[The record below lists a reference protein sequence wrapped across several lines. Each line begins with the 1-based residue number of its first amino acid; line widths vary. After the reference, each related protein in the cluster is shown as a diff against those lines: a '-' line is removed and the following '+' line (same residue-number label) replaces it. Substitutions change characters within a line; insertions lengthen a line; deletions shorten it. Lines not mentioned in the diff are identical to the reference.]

1 MNIAVFVSGR
11 GSNLKAILESEELRG
26 LVCVKAVC
34 SDKVFCP
41 AFEIAKSFSISTFS
55 VSKVPKEKYY
65 TYDEII
71 NIFDNFSIDLIV
83 LAGFLKLIPKEFIQ
97 KYKNK
102 IINIHP
108 ALLPMFGGEGM
119 YGMKVHQ
126 AVFDSQM
133 KVSGPTVHFVN
144 EEYDKGLIIAQR
156 CVDISNVSSP
166 DEIAEKVLVIEHQL
180 LPFVIKKFAENKIK
194 IINQHVFLEN

>member
-1 MNIAVFVSGR
+1 VNIIVFVSGR
-11 GSNLKAILESEELRG
+11 GSNLKAILESKELNG
-26 LVCVKAVC
+26 LVFVKAVC
-34 SDKVFCP
+34 SDKIFCP
-41 AFEIAKSFSISTFS
+41 AFEIAKSYSIPTFSISRI
-55 VSKVPKEKYY
+55 PKENYY
-65 TYDEII
+65 TYDD
-71 NIFDNFSIDLIV
+71 IFRIFKDFSVDLIV
-83 LAGFLKLIPKEFIQ
+83 LAGFLKLIPIEFIH
-97 KYKNK
+97 KYENK

-166 DEIAEKVLVIEHQL
+166 DKIAEQVLEVEHQL
-180 LPFVIKKFAENKIK
+180 LSFVIKKFAENKIK
-194 IINQHVFLEN
+194 IVGQRVFLEN